1 MPCTKCEE
9 GKYKWGETG
18 ECEYD
23 TLDACEKANHKYSKM
38 KPTPLGKK
46 SYAEYEKELK
56 EFNLSKVERVEL
68 GLVDDLN
75 KMISKMIPLQKKAQ
89 TFIGKI
95 ESQGGQ
101 LQKTINALKGTLKQA
116 LKIQQDGYDYLD
128 PSKEMLEKIETQAKE
143 LGINP
148 NEIKGYK
155 EAKKVRGEAYYDYK
169 GLADAYW
176 ENISGLGDDV
186 NALKDS
192 APL

>member
-9 GKYKWGETG
+9 GNYKWGKTG
-18 ECEYD
+18 ECEYP
-23 TLDACEKANHKYSKM
+23 TKEACESANSKYSKM

-46 SYAEYEKELK
+46 TYEEYEKELK
-56 EFNLSKVERVEL
+56 EFNLSKVEKVQL

-75 KMISKMIPLQKKAQ
+75 KMTSKMIPLQKKAQ

-128 PSKEMLEKIETQAKE
+128 PSKKMLEKIETQAKE

-155 EAKKVRGEAYYDYK
+155 EAKKVRSEAYYDYK

-186 NALKDS
+186 NALKS
-192 APL
+192 IAPL